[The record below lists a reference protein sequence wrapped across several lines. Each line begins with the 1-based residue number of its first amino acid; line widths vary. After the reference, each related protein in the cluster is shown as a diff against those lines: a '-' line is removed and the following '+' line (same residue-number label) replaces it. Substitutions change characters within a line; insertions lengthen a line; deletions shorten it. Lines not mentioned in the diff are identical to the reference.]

1 MKRHIAF
8 IAALTAVV
16 GMNTTVLAAGD
27 GDGSD
32 DATLEENLQ
41 TCGSCHGQDGNS
53 SIAINPIL
61 AGQYESYLIRAL
73 MDYRS
78 GARQSATM
86 AGMAAGLSD
95 REIRELAAYF
105 SSQESDL
112 SVLKR

>member
-8 IAALTAVV
+8 VAALTAAM
-16 GMNTTVLAAGD
+16 GMNTAVLAAGD
-27 GDGSD
+27 SEGDGK
-32 DATLEENLQ
+32 TLEENLV
-41 TCGSCHGQDGNS
+41 TCSGCHGQDGNS
-53 SIAINPIL
+53 SIATNPIL
-61 AGQYESYLIRAL
+61 AGQYESYLKRAL

-78 GARQSATM
+78 GARQSAIM
-86 AGMAAGLSD
+86 AGFASALTD